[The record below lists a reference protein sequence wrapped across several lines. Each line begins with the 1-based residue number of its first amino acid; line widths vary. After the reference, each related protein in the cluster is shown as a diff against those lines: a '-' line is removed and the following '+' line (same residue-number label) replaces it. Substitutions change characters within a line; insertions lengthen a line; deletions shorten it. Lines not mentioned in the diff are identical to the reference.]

1 MKKPKL
7 MGTVNLPNQINT
19 EYIINPS
26 MYELQGKR
34 IEVEKIIDDPD
45 YQYIDN
51 FVYYKEKEKLVIKK
65 SNKKLLNKLVE
76 QMGKNE
82 LEIGLCDGAMWRK
95 EWLSNLLWEEN

>member
-1 MKKPKL
+1 MKKTKL

-34 IEVEKIIDDPD
+34 IEVEKMIDDPD

-51 FVYYKEKEKLVIKK
+51 FVYYKEKEKWIIKK
-65 SNKKLLNKLVE
+65 STNKLLDKIVK
-76 QMGKNE
+76 QMKKGE
-82 LEIGLCDGAMWRK
+82 LEKGLCDGAMWRK
-95 EWLSNLLWEEN
+95 EWLSNVLWE